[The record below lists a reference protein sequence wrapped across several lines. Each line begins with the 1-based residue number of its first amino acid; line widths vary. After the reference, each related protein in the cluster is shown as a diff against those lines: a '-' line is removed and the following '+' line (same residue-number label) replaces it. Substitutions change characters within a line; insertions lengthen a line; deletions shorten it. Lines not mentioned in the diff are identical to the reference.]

1 LEIDRV
7 RWLRLRRSDAPKADR
22 VAAREAVEEVFMKYL
37 PAEEIERT
45 GGATLVPET
54 RAERLLRWADALD
67 RMGGA
72 RLHTLWR
79 TEHAARGLR
88 ASMRS
93 DGSPLSVAFAD
104 PVLRIAGLEDDSYAA
119 AKRFFQLADYELHW
133 IVCYCHFGETV
144 SAEAAARQV
153 RAMAIA
159 GPPIS
164 LGRWLA
170 RLFLGRAA

>member
-1 LEIDRV
+1 
-7 RWLRLRRSDAPKADR
+7 
-22 VAAREAVEEVFMKYL
+22 MKYI

-45 GGATLVPET
+45 GVAALAIPET
-54 RAERLLRWADALD
+54 RAERLLRWAEALD

-79 TEHAARGLR
+79 TEHAAQCLRG
-88 ASMRS
+88 SMRS

-104 PVLRIAGLEDDSYAA
+104 PVLRIAGLKDDSYAEA
-119 AKRFFQLADYELHW
+119 RRFFQLTDYELHW
-133 IVCYCHFGETV
+133 IVCYCHFGETM
-144 SAEAAARQV
+144 SAEAAGRQV

-159 GPPIS
+159 GPPVS

-170 RLFLGRAA
+170 RLFWGRAA

>member
-1 LEIDRV
+1 
-7 RWLRLRRSDAPKADR
+7 
-22 VAAREAVEEVFMKYL
+22 MKYL
-37 PAEEIERT
+37 APEEIERA
-45 GGATLVPET
+45 GGAALAVPDT
-54 RAERLLRWADALD
+54 RAERLLHWADALD

-72 RLHTLWR
+72 RLHTFWR
-79 TEHAARGLR
+79 TEHAAPSLR

-93 DGSPLSVAFAD
+93 DGSPLAVAFAD
-104 PVLRIAGLEDDSYAA
+104 PVLRIAGLKDDSYAEA
-119 AKRFFQLADYELHW
+119 RRFFQLTDYELHW

-153 RAMAIA
+153 RAMAAA